1 MHGRSF
7 RGIFPGALLLLLLTM
22 PLLLSCRQESIP
34 LIEEKCGTCHS
45 ASIVYET
52 RRSEAGWR
60 QIMHGMKVRGLVI
73 SEEEEQ
79 RVFDILLT
87 DFVLEQ

>member
-7 RGIFPGALLLLLLTM
+7 RGIFPGALLLLLLTT